1 MKLFDFLLKEEEKE
15 EKIIQTITQKI
26 TQNNYKIVECD
37 GEKYIRFIESEI
49 AKNGWSFSYS
59 SSLRNT
65 LKLSFF
71 ICINLHIVNISCS
84 VILANS

>member
-49 AKNGWSFSYS
+49 AKNGWSFHKCIAIPLNSVLEHSNDKIVYKK
-59 SSLRNT
+59 SLM
-65 LKLSFF
+65 
-71 ICINLHIVNISCS
+71 
-84 VILANS
+84 